1 MATQVPS
8 EAVVAGQA
16 QYEFT
21 AEQNRVIADLE
32 KKMRLVGIV
41 LQIFGVLG
49 TIAGLLLITR
59 NGIGAL
65 IQGVISLCLGIWTV
79 RAADAFRRI
88 VTTEGQD
95 ISNLMAALQQLGRY
109 FGLKYMLIMIGLVL
123 MAVVLGFVLL
133 ALLFGVGAG
142 LVK

>member
-1 MATQVPS
+1 V
-8 EAVVAGQA
+8 

-21 AEQNRVIADLE
+21 ADQNRVIADLA

-41 LQIFGVLG
+41 LQVFGVLG

-59 NGIGAL
+59 NGVGTL
-65 IQGVISLCLGIWTV
+65 IQGVVSLFLGIWTV

-88 VTTEGQD
+88 VTTQGQD
-95 ISNLMAALQQLGRY
+95 ISNLMAALEQLGKY
-109 FGLKYMLIMIGLVL
+109 FGLKYFFIVLGLVL

-133 ALLFGVGAG
+133 ALLFGVGAN

>member
-8 EAVVAGQA
+8 EATPGSQV

-21 AEQNRVIADLE
+21 ADQNRVIADLA

-41 LQIFGVLG
+41 LQVFGVLG

-59 NGIGAL
+59 NGVGTL
-65 IQGVISLCLGIWTV
+65 IQGVVSLFLGIWTV

-88 VTTEGQD
+88 VTTQGQD
-95 ISNLMAALQQLGRY
+95 ISNLMAALDQLG
-109 FGLKYMLIMIGLVL
+109 K
-123 MAVVLGFVLL
+123 
-133 ALLFGVGAG
+133 
-142 LVK
+142 